1 MAHDYVL
8 LVEDNAGDAGL
19 VRLAFEDADGM
30 PELVWVQTVREAVG
44 TLRQRSGC
52 AGVLL
57 DLGLPDAVGLSGLQ
71 SLHEHAAGVPVIV
84 LSGNDDDRVGLD
96 AVVAGAS
103 DYLVKGHCDAGE
115 LRRAL
120 LYSRHRKQV
129 ETALVRRA
137 LHDTLTGLPTRA
149 LLHDR
154 LDMALKRAA
163 RNALRGALL
172 FVDLDRFKQVNDRHG
187 HAAGDALLKG
197 LAARLVEVV
206 RASDT
211 VARVGGDEFVVLL
224 PEISHD
230 NDSEQVARKLIAA
243 AEEPVHYAGEML
255 SVSASVGV
263 VEFDGAEVSADELMR
278 RADAAMYE
286 AKRDGKATVRHFD

>member
-1 MAHDYVL
+1 MAGDYVL

-19 VRLAFEDADGM
+19 VRLAFADADGM
-30 PELVWVQTVREAVG
+30 PELVWVQTVRDAVSA
-44 TLRQRSGC
+44 LRQRAGC

-71 SLHEHAAGVPVIV
+71 QLNEHAADVPVV
-84 LSGNDDDRVGLD
+84 LLSGNEDDRVGLE
-96 AVVAGAS
+96 AVIAGAQ

-120 LYSRHRKQV
+120 LYARHRKQV

-154 LDMALKRAA
+154 LDMALRRAG

-197 LAARLVEVV
+197 VAARLVDAV

-243 AEEPVHYAGEML
+243 AEEPVEHAGEL
-255 SVSASVGV
+255 LAVSASVGV
-263 VEFDGAEVSADELMR
+263 VEFEGAGVAADELMR

-286 AKRDGKATVRHFD
+286 AKRAGKSTVRHSD